1 MVSPSSDKV
10 PAATGSGLGDIVQL
24 VNLIGGR
31 RETTTQT
38 MNPGDVAA
46 LKQVFA
52 DAQAQD
58 FTKLLESIFAQAQG
72 AVPQVGAAY
81 GRRMGRSYGNVGAQ
95 SALNELLKQATL
107 EGQKQIAEQQ
117 IRNREI
123 QANVGAAIAQNTKGT
138 TQTTSQSTKNPLGAP
153 IGLLLAANA
162 LNDVSKGAVFELPK
176 KLLGNIGAG
185 MGGMGA
191 GGSVSSAPALTGSA
205 GYMPMPAPAM
215 AAPATAKAI
224 SSTPSTGY
232 MDLPIGTGGGLNFNL
247 DGMQQGISNVFS
259 NPVSSIVDAV
269 TAPVKFV
276 GDAIDYGVDAAQSG
290 WETFMDFLGFGKRK
304 D

>member
-205 GYMPMPAPAM
+205 NYMPM
-215 AAPATAKAI
+215 AAPAMSAPAVAKSV
-224 SSTPSTGY
+224 SSAPPTGY
-232 MDLPIGTGGGLNFNL
+232 MHLPVTGNGGMSLNFE
-247 DGMQQGISNVFS
+247 GIQQGLSNAFN
-259 NPVSSIVDAV
+259 NPFRTITDIA
-269 TAPVKFV
+269 TAPIQL
-276 GDAIDYGVDAAQSG
+276 GLQGIDYASDQVNRLVNWLRGN
-290 WETFMDFLGFGKRK
+290 
-304 D
+304 

>member
-215 AAPATAKAI
+215 SAPAVAKSV
-224 SSTPSTGY
+224 SSAPPTGY
-232 MDLPIGTGGGLNFNL
+232 MNLPVTDNGAMSLNFE
-247 DGMQQGISNVFS
+247 GIQQGLSNAFN
-259 NPVSSIVDAV
+259 NPFRTITDIA
-269 TAPVKFV
+269 TAPIQL
-276 GDAIDYGVDAAQSG
+276 GLQGIDYAFDQVNGLVNWLRG
-290 WETFMDFLGFGKRK
+290 N
-304 D
+304 